1 MYFTR
6 SVSQNGI
13 INNYKGMVDEFICLM
28 KIGRGSRGSKGG
40 KGGVG
45 KNVQQAYKICSSFGG
60 ISATR
65 VDKNK

>member
-1 MYFTR
+1 
-6 SVSQNGI
+6 
-13 INNYKGMVDEFICLM
+13 MVDEFICLM

>member
-1 MYFTR
+1 
-6 SVSQNGI
+6 
-13 INNYKGMVDEFICLM
+13 MVDEFICLM
-28 KIGRGSRGSKGG
+28 KIGRGSKGS

-45 KNVQQAYKICSSFGG
+45 KNVQQAYKICLSFGG